1 MERCQIH
8 KTYFSLSCSRCNA
21 ENELLMFGNEFIEG
35 SGIVKG
41 QTDIFNFLE
50 DPEEIEEQ

>member
-1 MERCQIH
+1 MERCKLH
-8 KTYFSLSCSRCNA
+8 KTYFSLSCPLCNA
-21 ENELLMFGNEFIEG
+21 ENEILLYGNDFIEG

-50 DPEEIEEQ
+50 DPEEE